1 MASKDPSRPNVL
13 FILSDDQGP
22 WAMRCAGN
30 TDIITPALDEI
41 AAAGIR
47 FTDFFCVSPVCSP
60 ARASLM
66 TGDIPSRHGVHDW
79 IRAGN
84 VGDQRVDFLAGQT
97 LLTDRVAAA
106 GYRCGLIG
114 KWHLGASDMPRAGY
128 VTWFAHPSGMSPYY
142 NVPMQDGN
150 RTVIIERYLTDEI
163 TDRALTFVR
172 DESRR
177 AEPFWLSLNY
187 TAPHY
192 PWIDAHPR
200 EYTDLYAG
208 CAFESC
214 PQERPHPWTAY
225 GNPATDEGF
234 RRPRESLIGYFAA
247 TTAMDAGIARVL
259 RELDKLELMQST
271 LVIFMSDNGMN
282 CGQHGI
288 WGKGNGTRPQNM
300 YDTSVKVPC
309 LIAQPGRIAPGVSD
323 ALLSGYDLFPTLLAY
338 LGLADSP
345 ARPRPGRSFS
355 ALLEGRALRRDDAVV
370 VYDEYGP
377 VRMVRTREWKY
388 VHRYPDGPHELYDLR
403 NDAGERRNVVDDA
416 TYRAT
421 VAMLRARLA
430 EWFACYVDPALDG
443 ADKRVTGCGQLGLTP
458 AEGDGSDVFPADP
471 VAPLVVPR
479 AGR

>member
-163 TDRALTFVR
+163 SDRALTFVR

-208 CAFESC
+208 CPFESC

-259 RELDKLELMQST
+259 RELDKLELTQST
-271 LVIFMSDNGMN
+271 LLIFMSDNGMN

>member
-259 RELDKLELMQST
+259 RELDKLELTQST

>member
-150 RTVIIERYLTDEI
+150 RTVTIKRYLTDEI
-163 TDRALTFVR
+163 SDRALTFVR

-259 RELDKLELMQST
+259 RELDKLDLMQST